1 MLSSLLLLVSL
12 AHAEDFKQLQQGQPA
27 PFAGTLLRPEA
38 MATIISQNDADIAQ
52 CQADAKHELEKEKIQ
67 CDLDVQKIQYDFD
80 SYKSTNEALMSE
92 KNKELDK
99 TYELIK
105 KQTKNKAPLWI
116 VLGFVTG
123 TATAYG
129 TIYVYNHI

>member
-1 MLSSLLLLVSL
+1 MLLVSL

-38 MATIISQNDADIAQ
+38 LATIISQNDADLAE
-52 CQADAKHELEKEKIQ
+52 CKAFGEHELEKQKIQ
-67 CDLDVQKIQYDFD
+67 CDLDTQKIQYDFD
-80 SYKSTNEALMSE
+80 SYKSTNEAIIAE
-92 KNKELDK
+92 KDKELQK

-105 KQTKNKAPLWI
+105 KQSSNKTPLWI
-116 VLGFVTG
+116 VVGFVAG
-123 TATAYG
+123 TASAYG